1 MKSSRHI
8 IGRIVA
14 FVIDYAIIIS
24 SLSILMLILFQILA
38 RYVFGWSVVG
48 VLELVMI
55 FGVWLYMLGSLA
67 ASRKDEHLVVDLM
80 SLSLPSDIAKHIH
93 KTLIAF
99 ITAII
104 CLFFIVWAYKMMMWG
119 MKRPQSTPG
128 LSIPLL
134 LPQSALMFAAVGSF
148 LYALRDIITNIN
160 IIRQCRKAN

>member
-1 MKSSRHI
+1 MNNRPFFSR
-8 IGRIVA
+8 A
-14 FVIDYAIIIS
+14 SATLIDYAIVIS
-24 SLSILMLILFQILA
+24 SLSILALILFQILA
-38 RYVFGWSVVG
+38 RYVFGWSIVG

-55 FGVWLYMLGSLA
+55 FGIWLYMLGSLA

-80 SLSLPSDIAKHIH
+80 SLSLPGDIAKHIH

-104 CLFFIVWAYKMMMWG
+104 CLFFIVWAYKMMIWG

-148 LYALRDIITNIN
+148 LYALRDIISNIKF
-160 IIRQCRKAN
+160 IRQRRKAN